1 MLLCAGFSQVPP
13 GEYRV
18 TPLTTTVESAAGLI
32 FSPPHMDITLAG
44 PFLDASFKQ
53 VLVSQRPSVLTS
65 ALGYP

>member
-1 MLLCAGFSQVPP
+1 
-13 GEYRV
+13 
-18 TPLTTTVESAAGLI
+18 LTTTAESAAGLI

-53 VLVSQRPSVLTS
+53 VLVSQRLSVLTS